1 MRVLIVHDRVDESSS
16 VDAADA
22 LVQARLIS
30 EHLRGQG
37 HNVRTLGAT
46 LDLGAVTDELAS
58 CDLVVN
64 LVESLDGKGS
74 LIHLVPAVIEAAGC
88 PMTGCPWRAIADTSD
103 KLAAKRAMRA
113 HDIATPDWIEAGDDA
128 PNAGRWIVKSVWEH
142 ASIGIGQH
150 SVVDASSCD
159 VAERMESMRDSLG
172 GAALAERFIDGREF
186 NLSMLEIDGAPVVL
200 PPAEIRFVGYDDDR
214 PKIVDYA
221 AKWDESSH
229 AYHNTPRVFE
239 FDARDAPLLTRLRSI
254 CMQCWD
260 VFGLRGY
267 ARVDFR
273 VDEDATPWVLEVNS
287 NPCLSPDA
295 GFMAAAERHGLSCAE
310 VIDHLVAAALA
321 TRRGAPASRA
331 R

>member
-88 PMTGCPWRAIADTSD
+88 PMTGCPWPPSPTPPTNSPPSARC
-103 KLAAKRAMRA
+103 A